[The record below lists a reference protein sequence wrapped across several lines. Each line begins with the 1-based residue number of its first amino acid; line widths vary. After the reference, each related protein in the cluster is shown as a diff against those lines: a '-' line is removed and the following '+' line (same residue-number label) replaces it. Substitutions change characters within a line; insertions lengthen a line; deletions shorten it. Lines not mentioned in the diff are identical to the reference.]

1 MRYLIPTPRLTSL
14 VPVFLFLAG
23 SIQAATSVVS
33 GHGYDN
39 LIEIRNDATEVI
51 LEPNMGG
58 RVLSYKLNGVE
69 ILYQDPAQA
78 GLHPTREVSVHRI
91 AGGRFD
97 VGPTFALPQ
106 HNTIWQCAW
115 TGEIT
120 GEFSARLTS
129 QIDPDLGIQLVREF
143 TLCPDSSKLDCKQT
157 IINHNDVPFR
167 GCFWSRTFAKGGGV
181 SLAPV
186 VTDSYFPKGYALNLD
201 PRGGY
206 QFLPQPEAAIRVR
219 DNILEIFTEPSD
231 PKSICHLSEGWLG
244 YISPDDLLFLKTFP
258 FDPEWRYADPPQHHA
273 SFWHLKDEIVE
284 IEPNGPQEI
293 IPPGGKASFTET
305 WHLIPFKLPSDK
317 QVDLEKLRQTI
328 GKQG

>member
-1 MRYLIPTPRLTSL
+1 MRYLTQTLKQTVIVLAILSL
-14 VPVFLFLAG
+14 AA
-23 SIQAATSVVS
+23 SIHAATRIIE

-39 LIEIRNDATEVI
+39 LIEIRNGSTQVI

-58 RVLSYKLNGVE
+58 RVLAYKLNGVE

-120 GEFSARLTS
+120 GDYSARLIS
-129 QIDPDLGIQLVREF
+129 QIDPDLGIQLVRDF
-143 TLCPDSSKLDCKQT
+143 TLSPDNSKLDCKQT

-181 SLAPV
+181 SFAPLKE
-186 VTDSYFPKGYALNLD
+186 DSRFPMGYALNLE
-201 PRGGY
+201 PRGGF
-206 QFLPQPEAAIRVR
+206 QFLPQPEPAIRVR

-231 PKSICHLSEGWLG
+231 PKSIFNLSEGWLA
-244 YISPDDLLFLKTFP
+244 YVSPDNLLFLKTFP
-258 FDPEWRYADPPQHHA
+258 FDTSWRYADPPQHHA

-305 WHLIPFKLPSDK
+305 WQLIPFELPSDK
-317 QVDLEKLRQTI
+317 QVDLGKLRETVKAHQ
-328 GKQG
+328 